1 MQCWLVGDEWRR
13 MHGMR
18 RRQVQCGRRCEV
30 QELPGGVDLACAE
43 HSFEHLHLQRGLVGG
58 RRRYVHGVRR
68 RQVQERGRRC

>member
-1 MQCWLVGDEWRR
+1 MQRWLVGDEWRR

-18 RRQVQCGRRCEV
+18 RRQVQCVRRCEV
-30 QELPGGVDLACAE
+30 QELPGGVDLAGAE